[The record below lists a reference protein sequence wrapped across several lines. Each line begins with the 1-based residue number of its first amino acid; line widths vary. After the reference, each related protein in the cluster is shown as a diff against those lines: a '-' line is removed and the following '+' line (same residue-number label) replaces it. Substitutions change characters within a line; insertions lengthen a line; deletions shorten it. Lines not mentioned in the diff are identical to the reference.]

1 MVGRVDIAAKE
12 AAREAFPVKVKGG
25 RAKKTVTVPFATNT
39 TAGTVKEPF
48 ITLSV
53 EAPPSSEATISAA
66 VGRL

>member
-25 RAKKTVTVPFATNT
+25 RAKKTAPFATNT
-39 TAGTVKEPF
+39 AAGTVKEPF